1 MYHAT
6 ADSHRRYVLFVLSL
20 PFLSPGSKAHLPSG
34 KQDYVA
40 KVTIYF

>member
-6 ADSHRRYVLFVLSL
+6 ADSHRRYVFFVLSL

-34 KQDYVA
+34 SRIMLQK
-40 KVTIYF
+40 